1 MVKLS
6 AIQLCSV
13 PDVAEN
19 LAQIDAQIA
28 LLPTA
33 EQHIVVLPECCLF
46 FGGRD
51 AQQLQLAQQTY
62 QNQYLVEELAALA
75 KKHQV
80 ILVAGSIPM
89 LHSIEQQELAEQ
101 KFTNSSLVFSAQ
113 GKLLKRYDKI
123 HLFDVEVNDNEKS
136 YRESKFTWPGKKI
149 ATLDLSPVI
158 LGLSI
163 CYDLRF
169 PELYRQLSTQG
180 ANVITVPAAFTR
192 VTGQAHWETLIRA
205 RAIENQAYVI
215 AAGQEGIHAN
225 GRETWGHSMI
235 VSPWGEILAQQA
247 TGVGSI
253 SVDFEISALEHVKQT
268 MPVGEHN
275 QFTTKFKS
283 YE

>member
-19 LAQIDAQIA
+19 LAQIDAQMA
-28 LLPTA
+28 LLPKA

-51 AQQLQLAQQTY
+51 AQQLQLAQQTD
-62 QNQYLVEELAALA
+62 QNQHLVHELAALA
-75 KKHQV
+75 KKYQV
-80 ILVAGSIPM
+80 TLVAGSIPI
-89 LHSIEQQELAEQ
+89 LSTSEQQAPEMS
-101 KFTNSSLVFSAQ
+101 KFTNSCIVFSAQ
-113 GKLLKRYDKI
+113 GQLLQRYDKI
-123 HLFDVEVNDNEKS
+123 HLFDVEVNDSEKS
-136 YRESKFTWPGKKI
+136 YSESKYTQAGKNL
-149 ATLDLSPVI
+149 ATLELPPVI

-169 PELYRQLSTQG
+169 PELYRQLATQG
-180 ANVITVPAAFTR
+180 ANVITIPAAFTR

-215 AAGQEGIHAN
+215 AAGQEGVHAN

-235 VSPWGEILAQQA
+235 VSPWGEILEQQA

-253 SVDFEISALEHVKQT
+253 SVDFDLSVLQHVKQT